1 MADILAFLPGYL
13 LLKTSCSDS
22 VRESKLTEP
31 GSALIISGITLS
43 LTRSVEQDS
52 VLSGIVY
59 GGYVVFPEDNLAHSS
74 LSLPTLPTVISS
86 LWLNN
91 NTAVG
96 IMNYLLTLTGFLI
109 FLYAY
114 FLILR
119 SFLNPHPQLILVALV
134 LTIWNPVYDYFST
147 SYPAVLPGT
156 TTTFGL
162 FGIGLA
168 FLTFS
173 KSTDYLFKPI

>member
-1 MADILAFLPGYL
+1 MYFP
-13 LLKTSCSDS
+13 KS
-22 VRESKLTEP
+22 
-31 GSALIISGITLS
+31 LIISLSLAIFSLGLPKLLGNSKFHPIRSSRIKIRLILFNCALVLSGIILS

-74 LSLPTLPTVISS
+74 LTLPTLPTVISS

-91 NTAVG
+91 NAAIG

-119 SFLNPHPQLILVALV
+119 GTA
-134 LTIWNPVYDYFST
+134 PVIS
-147 SYPAVLPGT
+147 
-156 TTTFGL
+156 
-162 FGIGLA
+162 
-168 FLTFS
+168 
-173 KSTDYLFKPI
+173 